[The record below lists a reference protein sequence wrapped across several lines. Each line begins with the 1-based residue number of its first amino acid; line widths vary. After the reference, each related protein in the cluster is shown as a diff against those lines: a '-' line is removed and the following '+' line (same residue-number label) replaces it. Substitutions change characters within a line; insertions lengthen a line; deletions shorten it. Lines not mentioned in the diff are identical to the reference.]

1 MASLDILHKN
11 QGVAEGV
18 RRSDREIDK
27 YWGSV
32 VIKEPVSD
40 DLKALVRADL
50 KKAWHFRRDME
61 FRENMETRWATTDYF
76 RILLEDTVGKMELRS
91 SKYLCNKPTAFYW
104 LQSAQQVG
112 ASGQRTRTPKII
124 FAAVYEE
131 WLRCH
136 NTEPNIEYGHFFAN
150 PVRITST
157 GPSTVRGVV
166 DAHLSLCTQASS
178 LINQA
183 KGRADNVI
191 EQIPSALQH
200 YSLLPLY
207 HAIVVI
213 IDRLDRLDK
222 DRETEPDGFIS
233 LHKLAQRQTVLIVRT
248 GAEEG
253 LSAPISL
260 ESLRPLSLPF
270 ERSDAITQDVDVIRV
285 SLAVAVQFIVSLEVR
300 EELAIPK
307 SKDELPLDTSLCPY
321 PPRKGFEEN
330 DQACYSPEAWADALI
345 VAAEKDGYDNNPE
358 TWESIRQVQAGL
370 GPNWRRILRIRTSA
384 IWKAVEVER
393 DLLDHTRYRDANSL
407 PCSPILL
414 YFVRN
419 IFWPGP
425 SIDILPTPCRYR
437 FHCFMHPLRI
447 LKTWS

>member
-1 MASLDILHKN
+1 MTACPRIMASSDTLRKN
-11 QGVAEGV
+11 QGVAERV
-18 RRSDREIDK
+18 RRSDREINE
-27 YWGSV
+27 YWVSV
-32 VIKEPVSD
+32 VMEEPVSD

-61 FRENMETRWATTDYF
+61 FRENTKTRWATTDYF
-76 RILLEDTVGKMELRS
+76 RILLEDTVGKMEPRN

-104 LQSAQQVG
+104 LQSAQQAD
-112 ASGQRTRTPKII
+112 ASGQRTQTPKII

-157 GPSTVRGVV
+157 GPSTVRGVI

-183 KGRADNVI
+183 KGRADNVF
-191 EQIPSALQH
+191 EQLPSALQH

-222 DRETEPDGFIS
+222 DCETESDGFIS
-233 LHKLAQRQTVLIVRT
+233 LRKLAQRQTVLIART

-260 ESLRPLSLPF
+260 ESLKSQSLPF
-270 ERSDAITQDVDVIRV
+270 ERSDVITQDVDVIRV

-321 PPRKGFEEN
+321 PPPKGFEEN
-330 DQACYSPEAWADALI
+330 GQVCYSPEAWADALI
-345 VAAEKDGYDNNPE
+345 VAAEKHGYDNIPE
-358 TWESIRQVQAGL
+358 TWESIRRVQAGL
-370 GPNWRRILRIRTSA
+370 IGEGFCEFKP
-384 IWKAVEVER
+384 
-393 DLLDHTRYRDANSL
+393 L
-407 PCSPILL
+407 P
-414 YFVRN
+414 FGNRWN
-419 IFWPGP
+419 
-425 SIDILPTPCRYR
+425 
-437 FHCFMHPLRI
+437 
-447 LKTWS
+447 